1 MKTEKEIEV
10 KVKIDN
16 IEKVK
21 GDFERLGVVWSAPK
35 PQIDC
40 YYRLKDQFGAAQKP
54 GSYIL
59 RIRQETNPTFTMKA
73 LTDRRGVWEER
84 ETKIENPKE
93 LEKILQKI
101 GFVNVLTLHK
111 KRTSGEYEKFKLE
124 IDEIRELGN
133 YLEVEVKGQD
143 GEKIQNEIKKL
154 FLSLGLP
161 ERNIERRGYPEIIF
175 EERGQKFEGQQ

>member
-1 MKTEKEIEV
+1 MKPGREIEV

-21 GDFERLGVVWSAPK
+21 GDLEKLGVVWSAPK

-40 YYRLKDQFGAAQKP
+40 YYRLKDQAGAAQKP

-59 RIRQETNPTFTMKA
+59 RIRQETKPTFTMKA
-73 LTDRRGVWEER
+73 LTNRRGVWEEY
-84 ETKIENPKE
+84 EKKIEDPKE
-93 LEKILQKI
+93 LETILLKL

-111 KRTSGEYEKFKLE
+111 KRRSGEYEKFKLE

-133 YLEVEVKGQD
+133 YLE
-143 GEKIQNEIKKL
+143 
-154 FLSLGLP
+154 
-161 ERNIERRGYPEIIF
+161 
-175 EERGQKFEGQQ
+175 